1 MVAPVVGGFTG
12 CRVSRVIRK
21 GFPTLE
27 KKMAWFYSEVEGR
40 TLYQEMLAEQEET
53 AFPES
58 SVRHLLP
65 KHVCDL
71 KPSNVLEIG
80 CGDGRVFRQLRRYGF
95 TGAYTGIEVADYII
109 EHNRRRHA
117 DVDWICANAY
127 NIPVPDDSFEACFSL
142 YVLEHLVYPER
153 ALREMTRILVP
164 GGRLL
169 LVFPDFVES
178 NLLSSQMLGFSPTG
192 TALSKLRA
200 GKVLDALISLY
211 DSRVRLPRALKNA
224 TVRFGPFPVNINP
237 ICLSYPSLISPDV
250 DAVYIASK
258 REVKSWAETN
268 GYKIEFPYGNEGEMN
283 TQAFLTITK
292 N

>member
-1 MVAPVVGGFTG
+1 MSSVTG
-12 CRVSRVIRK
+12 DPERLSD
-21 GFPTLE
+21 LANQ
-27 KKMAWFYSEVEGR
+27 MAWFYGEVEGR
-40 TLYQEMLAEQEET
+40 ALYQDMLAEQEES

-71 KPSNVLEIG
+71 KPANVLEIG
-80 CGDGRVFRQLRRYGF
+80 CGDGRVFRQLRSYGF

-109 EHNRRRHA
+109 EQNSRRHP
-117 DVDWICANAY
+117 DVTWMCANAY
-127 NIPVPDDSFEACFSL
+127 DIPSQDCTFEACFSL

-153 ALREMTRILVP
+153 ALREMIRVLVP

-211 DSRVRLPRALKNA
+211 DSRVRLPNALKNA
-224 TVRFGPFPVNINP
+224 AAKYGPFPVNIQP
-237 ICLSYPSLISPDV
+237 VCLSYPSLMSPDV

-258 REVKSWAETN
+258 REVQRWAETN
-268 GYKIEFPYGNEGEMN
+268 GHKIEYPYGTEGELAD
-283 TQAFLTITK
+283 QAFLVITK
-292 N
+292 K

>member
-1 MVAPVVGGFTG
+1 
-12 CRVSRVIRK
+12 
-21 GFPTLE
+21 
-27 KKMAWFYSEVEGR
+27 MAWFYSEVEGR
-40 TLYQEMLAEQEET
+40 ALYQEMLTEQEET

-80 CGDGRVFRQLRRYGF
+80 CGDGRVFRQLRDYGF
-95 TGAYTGIEVADYII
+95 EGAYTGIEVADYVI
-109 EHNRRRHA
+109 EQNRCRHSDA
-117 DVDWICANAY
+117 TWVCANAY
-127 NIPVPDDSFEACFSL
+127 DIPFPDGSFEACFSL

-164 GGRLL
+164 GGQLL

-192 TALSKLRA
+192 TAFTKLRA
-200 GKVLDALISLY
+200 GRIFDALISLY
-211 DSRVRLPRALKNA
+211 DSRVRLPRALKKA

-237 ICLSYPSLISPDV
+237 VCLSYPSLISPDV

-258 REVKSWAETN
+258 REVQDWAEAN
-268 GYKIEFPYGNEGEMN
+268 GCRIEYPYGIEGELN
-283 TQAFLTITK
+283 TQAFIVITK